1 MFNQYGDIL
10 TLEELC
16 DALMIGKNRAYNL
29 LNTND
34 IKGFKIGKIWKIPK
48 SALID
53 FVLEQN
59 SIQNN
64 FINQK

>member
-16 DALMIGKNRAYNL
+16 DALIIGKNRAYSL
-29 LNTND
+29 LSTNS
-34 IKGFKIGKIWKIPK
+34 IKGFKIGKVWKIPK

-53 FVLEQN
+53 FIQEQN
-59 SIQNN
+59 
-64 FINQK
+64 KR

>member
-10 TLEELC
+10 TLDELC
-16 DALMIGKNRAYNL
+16 DALMIGKNRAYSL

-53 FVLEQN
+53 FVLEQ
-59 SIQNN
+59 SE
-64 FINQK
+64 KRSS

>member
-10 TLEELC
+10 TLDELC
-16 DALMIGKNRAYNL
+16 DALMIGKNRAYRL
-29 LNTND
+29 LSTNS

-53 FVLEQN
+53 FVLEQ
-59 SIQNN
+59 SG
-64 FINQK
+64 K